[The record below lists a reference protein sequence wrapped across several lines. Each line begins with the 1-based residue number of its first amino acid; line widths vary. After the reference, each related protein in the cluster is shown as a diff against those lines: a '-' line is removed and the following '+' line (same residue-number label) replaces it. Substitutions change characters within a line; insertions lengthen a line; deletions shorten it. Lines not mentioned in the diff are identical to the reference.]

1 MKKNDEKYNFSDIKE
16 SQRMCAKTWF
26 LAKKPVS
33 TEKTIYSRWMRYNN
47 PAFKGYRGNKIT
59 LKATAVET
67 PDKDTGRTGVH
78 DWATELE
85 AYAQARTAFEK
96 YKVTDIDFQVDD
108 DEDQPDNSVREHVL
122 AQEFWEAEDEEDLWN
137 VISNAVGWSCV
148 GGECEVV

>member
-1 MKKNDEKYNFSDIKE
+1 MNKNSND
-16 SQRMCAKTWF
+16 
-26 LAKKPVS
+26 
-33 TEKTIYSRWMRYNN
+33 
-47 PAFKGYRGNKIT
+47 NKIT

-108 DEDQPDNSVREHVL
+108 DEDQPDISVREHVL
-122 AQEFWEAEDEEDLWN
+122 AQEFWEAEAVSDDVEELDACFDMMMQN
-137 VISNAVGWSCV
+137 ISKYGSLSDRPLSSPYDMVVSFDNW
-148 GGECEVV
+148 GGNRFSSDYASGGIVDGEI